1 MLSVVQSLTPI
12 WPCDGSVKQGMI
24 QSQKV
29 SIVTC
34 GENLLTRTFY
44 VNGEFVAENEARI
57 SVLDR
62 GFLFA
67 DAVYEV
73 TSVLDGRLIDN
84 TNHMTRLRRSL
95 AELSMDSPGSDKEI
109 VAIQE
114 ELVSRNN
121 LNEGLVYLQISRG
134 AADRDFAFP
143 QNIEPSLV
151 MFTQEKNLL
160 TSPKAETGL
169 SVITVDDIRWSR
181 RDIKT
186 VGLLAP
192 VLAKQ
197 AAAAAGADDAWMV
210 EDGYVTEGSSNNA
223 YIIDENGVVM
233 TRHLGNEILSGIT
246 REAVLKLSDVCQIQ
260 VVENPFTPEQAY
272 QAKEAFITSASM
284 FVMPVVSID
293 GHTIGDGK
301 PGDVTK
307 RLRDLYISIARERS
321 DFSHVEA

>member
-1 MLSVVQSLTPI
+1 M
-12 WPCDGSVKQGMI
+12 
-24 QSQKV
+24 
-29 SIVTC
+29 
-34 GENLLTRTFY
+34 TRTFY
-44 VNGEFVAENEARI
+44 VNGEYVAENEARI

-73 TSVLDGRLIDN
+73 TSVLGGRLIDN
-84 TNHMTRLRRSL
+84 KNHLIRLQRSL
-95 AELSMDSPGSDKEI
+95 AELSMDSPCSDDEI
-109 VAIQE
+109 EAIQE
-114 ELVSRNN
+114 ELVRRND
-121 LNEGLVYLQISRG
+121 LREGLVYLQVSRG
-134 AADRDFAFP
+134 AADRDFGFP
-143 QNIEPSLV
+143 DDTTPSLV

-160 TSPKAETGL
+160 SSPKAETGL
-169 SVITVDDIRWSR
+169 SVITVDDIRWQR

-192 VLAKQ
+192 VLGKQ
-197 AAAAAGADDAWMV
+197 AAKKAGVDDAWMV
-210 EDGYVTEGSSNNA
+210 EDGYVTEGTSNNA

-246 REAVLKLSDVCQIQ
+246 REAVMKLSDACQVQ
-260 VVENPFTPEQAY
+260 VIEQPFTPEQAY
-272 QAKEAFITSASM
+272 RAKEAFITSASM

-307 RLRDLYISIARERS
+307 RLRELYISIARERT
-321 DFSHVEA
+321 DFSDVTS

>member
-1 MLSVVQSLTPI
+1 M
-12 WPCDGSVKQGMI
+12 
-24 QSQKV
+24 
-29 SIVTC
+29 
-34 GENLLTRTFY
+34 TRTFY

-73 TSVLDGRLIDN
+73 IPVLDGRLIDN

-321 DFSHVEA
+321 DFSYVEA